1 MIAQWQQKGTF
12 INYSSFNFKVFV
24 MDLGDAQAASTDT
37 LLILHGFPES
47 SYSFHKVI
55 NGLLSKHKRLVLFD
69 FLGFGLSDKPSQN
82 YTYSI
87 FEQADLA
94 LFVFNHLK
102 ITGGHLLAHD
112 MGDTIATELVYR
124 ATANLLP
131 AWFSKGFHSVTFTN
145 GNMVIEEAKLRIT
158 QKILLTK
165 LGGPLLSKLTS
176 YALFKQQVNSASGS
190 NQLNEA
196 EIKILWQQILHKG
209 GKPIFYKLMSYYKD
223 RMRFQNARWL
233 PALTKTNIPINIC
246 WGTADSVAPIAVA
259 HHLKKRVC
267 PKANLTEIAE
277 LGHFGQ
283 LENPSIWL
291 NAVLSV
297 F

>member
-1 MIAQWQQKGTF
+1 MVEQWQQKGTF
-12 INYSSFNFKVFV
+12 INYGSFNFKIFV
-24 MDLGDAQAASTDT
+24 MDVGVAETTSSET

-55 NGLLSKHKRLVLFD
+55 EGLLSKYKRIVLFD
-69 FLGFGLSDKPSQN
+69 FLGFGLSDKPIQN

-87 FEQADLA
+87 FEQTDLA
-94 LFVFNHLK
+94 LVIFKQLK

-112 MGDTIATELVYR
+112 MGNTIATELIYR

-131 AWFSKGFHSVTFTN
+131 AWFNNGFHSVTFTN
-145 GNMVIEEAKLRIT
+145 GNMVVEKAKLRIT

-176 YALFKQQVNSASGS
+176 FALFKQQVNSASGS
-190 NQLNEA
+190 KLLDEA
-196 EIKILWQQILHKG
+196 EIKILWQQILHNG
-209 GKPIFYKLMSYYKD
+209 GKAIFYKLISYYKD
-223 RMRFQNARWL
+223 RIRFQNVRWL
-233 PALTKTNIPINIC
+233 PALSHTTIPIHIC
-246 WGTADSVAPIAVA
+246 WGAADSVAPIEVA
-259 HHLKKRVC
+259 HHLKNVIC
-267 PKANLTEIAE
+267 PNAKLTEIKG

-283 LENPSIWL
+283 LENPEVWL
-291 NAVLSV
+291 NAVLK